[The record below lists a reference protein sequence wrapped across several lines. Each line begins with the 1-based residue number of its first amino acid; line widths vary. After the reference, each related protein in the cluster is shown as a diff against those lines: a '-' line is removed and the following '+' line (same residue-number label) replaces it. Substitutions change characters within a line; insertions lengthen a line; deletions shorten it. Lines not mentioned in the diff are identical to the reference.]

1 MQQLCRDCASSS
13 QPEAPQAVC
22 PDCGSTRLIA
32 HDEIN
37 DLSTAHIDC
46 DAFFASVE
54 KRDDPSI
61 RGKAVIVGG
70 GARGVVA
77 ACCYVARIKG
87 IRSAMPMFEAKR
99 RCPEAVVIP
108 PNMEKYRVVGKAVRA
123 MMMDT
128 TPQVEPISID
138 EAFLDLSGTEKLHQ
152 SSPAQTLIKLVN
164 RIEAEIGVSAS
175 IGLSYNK
182 FLAKVASDLDK
193 PRGFSIIGKSEAMA
207 FLADKP
213 VGLLWGVGKVLQKT
227 LAKDGIDTIGQLRQF
242 DERQLVKRYG
252 IIGQRLYHFS
262 RGDDNRAIDPKSDT
276 KSISAETTFRA
287 DINDAEELF
296 DVLWKLSEKV
306 SGRLKDADLAGG
318 GLTLKLKQAD
328 FKQLTRSR
336 ILTSPTQMAEEIYRG
351 AKELLRPEVKGR
363 KFRLIGVGVTRLC
376 ASNQADH
383 PDLLDPA
390 RQSRADIERAMD
402 AVRNRFGGAAIVKGR
417 SLNSEK

>member
-227 LAKDGIDTIGQLRQF
+227 LAKDGIDTIGQLRRF
-242 DERQLVKRYG
+242 DESQLVKRYG